1 MSTTQNVGEKQNA
14 SLNAGAIVVDKQPPD
29 EIKLI
34 VVPLKPSHLS
44 LNLSDSEFETMG
56 DKIGDSVDSSKEKT
70 YTGEEA
76 VKMLNQLKN
85 HTNHTLD

>member
-1 MSTTQNVGEKQNA
+1 M
-14 SLNAGAIVVDKQPPD
+14 DKEPPD

-44 LNLSDSEFETMG
+44 LNLSDSEFETVG

-70 YTGEEA
+70 YKGADA
-76 VKMLNQLKN
+76 VKEIHQLKN
-85 HTNHTLD
+85 HTEH